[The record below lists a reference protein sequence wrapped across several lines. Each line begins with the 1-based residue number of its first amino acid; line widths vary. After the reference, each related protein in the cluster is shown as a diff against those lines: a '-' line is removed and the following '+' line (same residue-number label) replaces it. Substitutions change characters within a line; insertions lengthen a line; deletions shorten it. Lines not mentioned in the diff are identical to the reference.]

1 MSKVLFCF
9 PPLDDDLRLR
19 ELREMQQYLLNRVS
33 FTRIFTP
40 TGFYHQMSNA
50 PLNVLSFAYHHPR
63 FIKYALGE
71 SFGYMFPN
79 LYQKLRGYKIQKR
92 WDSE

>member
-9 PPLDDDLRLR
+9 PPLDDG
-19 ELREMQQYLLNRVS
+19 
-33 FTRIFTP
+33 P
-40 TGFYHQMSNA
+40 A
-50 PLNVLSFAYHHPR
+50 
-63 FIKYALGE
+63 IKGGNALGE